1 MSALP
6 VVLVDQGCGLEHA
19 LLVDVAEMLTVVSQR
34 DFGRPAPY
42 GWGVGAVLRV
52 AQSPTDIAPGE
63 IVISLERQPNAPGA
77 LGDHDV
83 LSTGAPRGHV
93 FPLLESDPA
102 DLPVTIAHE
111 LFELLVDPTC
121 VLSAVGDDGVIRAL
135 ETGDPV
141 ECDWFLYTCASGRQ
155 LRCTNWVLP
164 AYFGGAAGPLDHM
177 GLCTHPF
184 EIRPGGYQITYDQA
198 HGWSE
203 QTAGVKR
210 AYRRALAAAGHTR
223 FARRAAR
230 QHRRVA

>member
-1 MSALP
+1 VSPVPVALAD
-6 VVLVDQGCGLEHA
+6 VDTGTDHA
-19 LLVDVAEMLTVVSQR
+19 LLVDIAEMLTVVSQR
-34 DFGRPAPY
+34 DFARAAPN
-42 GWGVGAVLRV
+42 GWGVGAIVRV
-52 AQSPTDIAPGE
+52 PPSLADVQPGE
-63 IVISLERQPNAPGA
+63 ILITLERQPNAPGA

-83 LSTGAPRGHV
+83 RIDGRPAGHV
-93 FPLLESDPA
+93 FPSLESDLA

-121 VLSAVGDDGVIRAL
+121 VLSAVGDDGVVRAL

-177 GLCTHPF
+177 GLCTHPG
-184 EIRPGGYQITYDQA
+184 EIRPGGYQITFDQA
-198 HGWSE
+198 HGWTE

-210 AYRRALAAAGHTR
+210 AYRRALAAAGQTR
-223 FARRAAR
+223 ASRRAAR
-230 QHRRVA
+230 HHWRVA